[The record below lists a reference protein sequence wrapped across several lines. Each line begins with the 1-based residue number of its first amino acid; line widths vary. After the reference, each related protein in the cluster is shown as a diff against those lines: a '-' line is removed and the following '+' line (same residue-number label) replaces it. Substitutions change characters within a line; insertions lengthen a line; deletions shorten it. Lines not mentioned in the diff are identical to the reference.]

1 MQKDC
6 RKYKRDKKG
15 RDEDK
20 NEENGTAAVVS
31 DGDVAIVCDDGC
43 VNLACQDTTWVADS
57 AASPSDSAAAYMLI
71 ASMAN
76 SSIIYKN
83 KYMVPDPLQ
92 INSNQFTGKFNYY
105 SRIEYSNLFKVENLL
120 QNLQKTKKN
129 LLVISLQITILCK
142 DNIIL

>member
-1 MQKDC
+1 
-6 RKYKRDKKG
+6 
-15 RDEDK
+15 
-20 NEENGTAAVVS
+20 
-31 DGDVAIVCDDGC
+31 
-43 VNLACQDTTWVADS
+43 
-57 AASPSDSAAAYMLI
+57 
-71 ASMAN
+71 
-76 SSIIYKN
+76 
-83 KYMVPDPLQ
+83 MVPDPLQ